1 MRSDAGCLPCRGGA
15 ARGGGRVAAILLLC
29 VLCTLAVIAGPP
41 AAHAHPDGSNKK
53 VLAFNRWMLRHMF
66 EPFARGYNFVMP
78 KWGQRRVTAF
88 FGNVDGPRDILNSAL
103 QAKLRRSGT
112 HGGRFLVNSTLGIA
126 GFFDVGLD
134 WFGWEAPPETLDET
148 LGVWGVP
155 LGPYW
160 VVPFLGDSSP
170 RHLVGMVADGFM
182 NPVTVIIPMFVSIG
196 PTPTDAVWGVS
207 QFLLRGANLLASQM
221 PSPFASQAE
230 WDAYH
235 RGKFDFPEYE
245 IGREGFI
252 ADEADRVAE

>member
-1 MRSDAGCLPCRGGA
+1 VSSTRPRILAG
-15 ARGGGRVAAILLLC
+15 LLFLC
-29 VLCTLAVIAGPP
+29 VLAAVVEPRAT
-41 AAHAHPDGSNKK
+41 HAHPDGSNKK
-53 VLAFNRWMLRHMF
+53 VLAFNRWMLRHAF

-88 FGNVDGPRDILNSAL
+88 FGNLDGPRDIINSAL
-103 QAKLRRSGT
+103 QAKVRRSGT
-112 HGGRFLVNSTLGIA
+112 HGGRFLVNSTLGVA
-126 GFFDVGLD
+126 GFFDVSFK
-134 WFGWEAPPETLDET
+134 WFGWEAPPETVDET
-148 LGVWGVP
+148 LGTWGVP

-160 VVPFLGDSSP
+160 VLPFLGDSSP

-182 NPVTVIIPMFVSIG
+182 NPVTVIVPFFVSIG
-196 PTPTDAVWGVS
+196 PTPTDAVVLAVS
-207 QFLLRGANLLASQM
+207 PFLLRSTNLLASQM

-245 IGREGFI
+245 IGRDAFI